1 MLIEFPRGDYK
12 SLSITITGY
21 AGKIEK
27 LYFTVKENAN
37 SSNVILQK
45 KIGDGIEYSE
55 EIKKYVLKFEPGDT
69 DKLEMNKIY
78 GFDFEVVAEK
88 KKLKKTF
95 TGQFHLTNEYTHT
108 KDEVE

>member
-21 AGKIEK
+21 AGKIEE
-27 LYFTVKENAN
+27 LYVTVKENAN
-37 SSNVILQK
+37 SSKVVLQK
-45 KIGDGIEYSE
+45 KIGNGIEYSD
-55 EIKKYVLKFEPGDT
+55 EIKKYVLKFEPSDT
-69 DKLEMNKIY
+69 DNLEMNKIY
-78 GFDFEVVAEK
+78 GFDFEVLAEH

-95 TGQFHLTNEYTHT
+95 TGQFYLTSEYTHT

>member
-21 AGKIEK
+21 SGKIEE

-37 SSNVILQK
+37 SSKVVLQK
-45 KIGDGIEYSE
+45 KIGDGIEYSD
-55 EIKKYVLKFEPGDT
+55 EIKKYVLKFEPSDT
-69 DKLEMNKIY
+69 DNLEMNKIY
-78 GFDFEVVAEK
+78 GFDFEVLAEH

-95 TGQFHLTNEYTHT
+95 TGQFYLTSEYTHT

>member
-12 SLSITITGY
+12 SLSITITGD
-21 AGKIEK
+21 AGKIEE

-37 SSNVILQK
+37 SSKVVLQK
-45 KIGDGIEYSE
+45 KIGDGIEYSD
-55 EIKKYVLKFEPGDT
+55 EIKKYVLKFEPSDT
-69 DKLEMNKIY
+69 DNLEMNKIY
-78 GFDFEVVAEK
+78 GFDFEVLAEH

-95 TGQFHLTNEYTHT
+95 IGQFYLTSEYTHT

>member
-21 AGKIEK
+21 AGKIEE

-37 SSNVILQK
+37 YSKVVLQK
-45 KIGDGIEYSE
+45 KIGNGIEYSD
-55 EIKKYVLKFEPGDT
+55 EIKKYVLKFEPSDT
-69 DKLEMNKIY
+69 DNLEMNKIY
-78 GFDFEVVAEK
+78 GFDFEVLAEH

-95 TGQFHLTNEYTHT
+95 TGQFYLTSEYTHT